1 MNTAHPQIEFFL
13 QETTV
18 NLVEV
23 GQRINKIKELKD
35 EILII
40 NVTLSSFMSLIRVI
54 RLTFTQLIPIIRRP
68 F

>member
-1 MNTAHPQIEFFL
+1 MNTAHPQTEFFL
-13 QETTV
+13 KETTV

-23 GQRINKIKELKD
+23 GLRINKIKELKD

-54 RLTFTQLIPIIRRP
+54 RLTFTQLISIILRP